1 MFYPLLRPLFFR
13 LPPEQA
19 HALALRALASSAH
32 GPWRPWQNAQMP
44 QAPREC
50 LGLRFPN
57 AVGLAA
63 GFDKDGAYIDALG
76 MLGFGHI
83 EVGTVTPRPQSGNPR
98 PRLFRLPAA
107 RALINRMGFNNAG
120 VDALVRNL
128 AGRRYPGIV
137 GVNIGKNRDTPL
149 DRANEDYCHCLHKV
163 YPQADYVAVNISSPN
178 TPGLR
183 ELQHAQALAPMLAQ
197 LKANQAEL
205 AQRHARYV
213 PLLVKVAPDLPAD
226 DIETMARIIREAGI
240 DGVIATNTTLSRAAV
255 AGLPHADEAGGLSGQ
270 PLRELATATLA
281 RFRQAL
287 GEAIPL
293 IGVGGIMSA
302 ADAQAKLNA
311 GAQLI
316 QVYTGM
322 IYEGPNL
329 IRQVAVSLPD
339 SEPPEAISRSKRS
352 PLAGF

>member
-329 IRQVAVSLPD
+329 IRQVALTLPN
-339 SEPPEAISRSKRS
+339 SEPAGAISRSKRS
-352 PLAGF
+352 PLARF

>member
-1 MFYPLLRPLFFR
+1 MFYPLLRSLFFR

-32 GPWRPWQNAQMP
+32 GPWRQWQNAQMP

-98 PRLFRLPAA
+98 PRLFRLPTA
-107 RALINRMGFNNAG
+107 RGLINRMGFNNAG

-149 DRANEDYCHCLHKV
+149 DRAHEDYCHCLHKV

-183 ELQHAQALAPMLAQ
+183 ELQHAQALAPMLAE
-197 LKANQAEL
+197 LKASQAEL
-205 AQRHARYV
+205 AKRHARYV
-213 PLLVKVAPDLPAD
+213 PLLVKVAPDLTAT
-226 DIETMARIIREAGI
+226 DIEAMARIIREAGI

-270 PLRELATATLA
+270 PLRELATATLG

-287 GEAIPL
+287 GEKIPL

-329 IRQVAVSLPD
+329 IRRLAVTMPD
-339 SEPPEAISRSKRS
+339 SESAGAISCSSSK
-352 PLAGF
+352 